1 MRESKVRLLKLRDAN
16 GSVVMV
22 NSDHILFIAQ
32 AFGADT
38 AGRPTSPIMGQSIA
52 ILAGGAKVDLKGT
65 PTEIAEQIE
74 MSVN

>member
-22 NSDHILFIAQ
+22 NADHVLFIAQ
-32 AFGADT
+32 SFSAGAN
-38 AGRPTSPIMGQSIA
+38 GQPTTPILGQSIA
-52 ILAGGAKVDLKGT
+52 ILTGAVKVDLKGS
-65 PTEIAEQIE
+65 PEQVAESIE

>member
-1 MRESKVRLLKLRDAN
+1 MRLLKLRDAN

-38 AGRPTSPIMGQSIA
+38 AGRPTNPLLGQSIA
-52 ILAGGAKVDLKGT
+52 ILLGGVKVDLKGT
-65 PTEIAEQIE
+65 PTEVAEQIE